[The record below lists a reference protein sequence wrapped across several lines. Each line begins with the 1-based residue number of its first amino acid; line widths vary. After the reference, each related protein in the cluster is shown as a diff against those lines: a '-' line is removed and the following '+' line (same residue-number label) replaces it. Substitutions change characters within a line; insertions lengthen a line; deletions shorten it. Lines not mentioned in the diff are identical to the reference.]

1 MTDFFTLNPRYERYE
16 LGVYPLE
23 PRTVQNINIHPAGN
37 IRYVVVGIA
46 VLILILII
54 SDSSN
59 NSGEYIAYRTAS
71 GFIEILVKLVFIS
84 TVILGPIGLIISRCT
99 NKRYKQLTTKGVLLN
114 GTISAI
120 YNEDVRYW
128 TRSGW
133 VRAPNYIFVT
143 YSFTSPNGN
152 TLSGEQMRIR
162 DDLRDKLL
170 PPVGTPIRVLYAD
183 EDTYVM
189 L

>member
-23 PRTVQNINIHPAGN
+23 PRTVQGYNIPILKLAPLITLFIVAALMLFIVLDATKGSRQHIDADTGV
-37 IRYVVVGIA
+37 IVITVA
-46 VLILILII
+46 V
-54 SDSSN
+54 
-59 NSGEYIAYRTAS
+59 
-71 GFIEILVKLVFIS
+71 K
-84 TVILGPIGLIISRCT
+84 IGLIALVTVGPFSLIFSVRT

-128 TRSGW
+128 TRSGEA
-133 VRAPNYIFVT
+133 RGPNYIFVT
-143 YSFTSPNGN
+143 YSFTSPNGH
-152 TLSGEQMRIR
+152 TLSGEQMRAR
-162 DDLRDKLL
+162 DDLRDKPLL
-170 PPVGTPIRVLYAD
+170 PVGTAIRVLYAD
-183 EDTYVM
+183 DDTHVM